1 MKTELITELDRIDA
15 KLAERE
21 MKIEIRGT
29 CEQTTLY
36 DLEWRWRKAGESAD
50 WINYLKENLKEFG
63 LAHSRFATYRTIR

>member
-21 MKIEIRGT
+21 MKSEIRGT

-50 WINYLKENLKEFG
+50 QIDRMKETLKEFG
-63 LAHSRFATYRTIR
+63 VACGRIDTYRTIR